1 MDLLLARGWNCCL
14 FVPLPAAS
22 IRPRFDELLPPA
34 FWPLPAPFLIDCLAE
49 EAVVEAAVGEVV
61 EGAAVAAVAA
71 EAAAAVEAGEH
82 NDGLLQRTEAQL
94 GPQEN

>member
-61 EGAAVAAVAA
+61 EVAAVVVAAA
-71 EAAAAVEAGEH
+71 EAAGEH
-82 NDGLLQRTEAQL
+82 TDGLLQRTEAQL